1 LPGYGRHVK
10 ETGITLLLGDN
21 PEGMGLRADHLMDRD
36 KYIDAV
42 LWVWV
47 VGAMAF
53 YIYQFK
59 GFVRPILNLLGFS

>member
-1 LPGYGRHVK
+1 MMNK
-10 ETGITLLLGDN
+10 
-21 PEGMGLRADHLMDRD
+21 D
-36 KYIDAV
+36 KFIDAV

-47 VGAMAF
+47 VGVMAA